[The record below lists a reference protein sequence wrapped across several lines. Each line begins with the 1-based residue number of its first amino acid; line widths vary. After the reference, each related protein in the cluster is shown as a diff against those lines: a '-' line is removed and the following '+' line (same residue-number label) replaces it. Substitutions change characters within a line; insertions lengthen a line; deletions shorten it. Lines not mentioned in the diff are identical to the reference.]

1 MLRIALLIS
10 LVSGSALAGQL
21 AIPVDPDQ
29 FRQANA
35 KLIAL
40 AQSGEDAALLVQARR
55 TLELVPNEP
64 ALQAPIYLL
73 MSAATRH
80 LGENARAEAYE
91 QAAHALDPTLAP
103 AAAAGTT
110 RGSTSDTVQQAIGI
124 AAQSVGAYQQIKI
137 MQLCLEMV
145 KHHMTPPPQC
155 GAQQA
160 GMPPASAQPM
170 PIQPMSAQPMS
181 AQPMSAQPM
190 SAQPMS
196 APPMSAPPMSA
207 PPMSAPTGFSQP
219 LDQPPGAL
227 PLASTPPISYPAAP
241 VVAQSMPPAP
251 MPAPIPA
258 QASAPQ
264 QQQSP
269 YPQQSTYPPQQPQQS
284 QQQQTRAYQRPAARG
299 RMRGEEEPSFRAI
312 HDQSRVA
319 SAHYFDQ
326 SYGVL
331 LSVSGTNL
339 TVTST
344 SGEPLRVIPAADILE
359 IRLNSLIGRDQGVFH
374 IATRQGLYLALAP
387 ESLDREQARAMI
399 EALRAKL
406 DLVE

>member
-91 QAAHALDPTLAP
+91 QAAHALDPSLAP

-160 GMPPASAQPM
+160 GVPIAAGQPM
-170 PIQPMSAQPMS
+170 PIQPMSAP
-181 AQPMSAQPM
+181 
-190 SAQPMS
+190 PMS

-227 PLASTPPISYPAAP
+227 PLASTPPISYPPAP
-241 VVAQSMPPAP
+241 AVAQSMPPAP

-359 IRLNSLIGRDQGVFH
+359 IRLNSLIGREQGVFH
-374 IATRQGLYLALAP
+374 IATREGLYLALAP
-387 ESLDREQARAMI
+387 ESLDRDQARAMI

>member
-1 MLRIALLIS
+1 MQHERKYMLRIALLIS

-91 QAAHALDPTLAP
+91 QAAHALDPSLAP

-160 GMPPASAQPM
+160 GVPIAAGQPM
-170 PIQPMSAQPMS
+170 PIQPMSAP
-181 AQPMSAQPM
+181 
-190 SAQPMS
+190 PMS

-227 PLASTPPISYPAAP
+227 PLASTPPISYPPAP
-241 VVAQSMPPAP
+241 AVAQSMPPAP

-359 IRLNSLIGRDQGVFH
+359 IRLNSLIGREQGVFH
-374 IATRQGLYLALAP
+374 IATREGLYLALAP
-387 ESLDREQARAMI
+387 ESLDRDQARAMI